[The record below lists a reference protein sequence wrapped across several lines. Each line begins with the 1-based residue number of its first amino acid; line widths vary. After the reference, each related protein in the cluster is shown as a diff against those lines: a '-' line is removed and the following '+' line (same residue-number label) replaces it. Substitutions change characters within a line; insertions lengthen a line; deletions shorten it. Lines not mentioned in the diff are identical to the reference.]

1 MDGFVAECCDRI
13 TRDHTLAHHVAANS
27 GKQDKT
33 EDVDI
38 KKALTGHTHW
48 LTFLKKKLEE
58 RFSLAHIRQD
68 LANFS

>member
-27 GKQDKT
+27 GKQDKR

-38 KKALTGHTHW
+38 KKALTGH
-48 LTFLKKKLEE
+48 KNED
-58 RFSLAHIRQD
+58 RFSLAQIR
-68 LANFS
+68 